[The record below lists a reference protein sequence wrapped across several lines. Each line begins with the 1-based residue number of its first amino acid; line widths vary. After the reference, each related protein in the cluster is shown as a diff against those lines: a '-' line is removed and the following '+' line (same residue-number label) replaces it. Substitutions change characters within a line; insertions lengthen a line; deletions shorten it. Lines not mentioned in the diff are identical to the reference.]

1 MRRGE
6 AEHHLGHNPL
16 AGLMILTLLS
26 VILGLAVSGWL
37 MGTDAYFGVEWV
49 EELHEALS
57 AGLQGLVAV
66 HVLAALLMG
75 RKLRQPLIRAMI
87 TGYKRSPG

>member
-1 MRRGE
+1 
-6 AEHHLGHNPL
+6 
-16 AGLMILTLLS
+16 MILTLLS